1 MRAVDGVSLTLEAGV
16 TFGLVGES
24 GCGKTT
30 LARSVIR
37 VLPPNCEIVG
47 GQIFFRGTDLL
58 RLRERDMRKVR
69 WKDISLITQSA
80 MNSLDPV
87 YTVEDQIVEAIRAH
101 EPLSIQ
107 AARVRVRDLCRSV
120 GLDPTRTRTYPHQMS
135 GGMRQRAIIAM
146 ALALRPAVII
156 ADEPT
161 TALDVIVQ
169 NQVLGR
175 LRELQRESGTA
186 VLFITHDV
194 GVIAAMCDRVAI
206 MYAGAV
212 VETGSTQRVFTA
224 PLHPYTQ
231 GLVRAFPRLHGPKR
245 MLLSIPG
252 APPVIS
258 GGVFGCR
265 FRFRCPY
272 RERICEEKEPDLLP
286 VEPDQA
292 AACHMSDGVRAVAET
307 GQTEAVWLA
316 FEAAYDGGQ

>member
-1 MRAVDGVSLTLEAGV
+1 MDRVSLTLEAGL

-30 LARSVIR
+30 LARSIIR
-37 VLPPNCEIVG
+37 VVPPNCEIVAG
-47 GQIFFRGTDLL
+47 EILFRGTDLL
-58 RLRERDMRKVR
+58 RLSEREMRRVR
-69 WKDISLITQSA
+69 WKEISVISQSA

-87 YTVEDQIVEAIRAH
+87 YSVEDQIVEAIRTH
-101 EPLSIQ
+101 EPVSLA
-107 AARVRVRDLCRSV
+107 AARARVRDLFRLV
-120 GLDPTRTRTYPHQMS
+120 GLDPTRVRAYPHQMS

-146 ALALRPAVII
+146 ALALRPALII

-169 NQVLGR
+169 NQVLR
-175 LRELQRESGTA
+175 RFRELQRESGTA

-194 GVIAAMCDRVAI
+194 GVVAAMCDRVAV

-212 VETGSTQRVFTA
+212 VEVGGTQRVFTN
-224 PLHPYTQ
+224 PFHPYTQ
-231 GLVRAFPRLHGPKR
+231 GLMRAFPRLHGPKQV
-245 MLLSIPG
+245 LLSIPG

-258 GGVFGCR
+258 GREVGCR

-272 RERICEEKEPDLLP
+272 RGQPCEEKEPDLLP
-286 VEPDQA
+286 VHPDQSV
-292 AACHMSDGVRAVAET
+292 ACHMSDKLRAVSES

-316 FEAAYDGGQ
+316 FEATYETGK